1 MNGLIASSTRD
12 AESDA
17 RILIGEGTIGR
28 ERAGASVG
36 GADAQNRARGAL
48 PAGAGGVAQARRQ
61 RRARRLARA
70 ALEGGAQGTTGRVAR
85 PGRARLSGR
94 AGAITYATG
103 PAVTQV
109 AHASHEL

>member
-1 MNGLIASSTRD
+1 MYGLFASSTRD

-36 GADAQNRARGAL
+36 GADAQDRARGAV
-48 PAGAGGVAQARRQ
+48 PAGAVGLAQARRQ

-70 ALEGGAQGTTGRVAR
+70 ALEGGAQRTTGRVAR
-85 PGRARLSGR
+85 PGRARQSGR
-94 AGAITYATG
+94 ARGNTRATRR
-103 PAVTQV
+103 A
-109 AHASHEL
+109 